1 VTEAQLP
8 DLVVGLIRVRD
19 AEGRSADEGAEI
31 VPHVAELTAIVHNR
45 GDAQADETT
54 TRFWVRGAEIDRE
67 LRVIYTP
74 IVPPGEEIE
83 VTALWDVRSR
93 RGEYVI
99 TVTADAFGQITEVR
113 KDNNSANV
121 HVVVRDAR
129 VDLS

>member
-54 TRFWVRGAEIDRE
+54 TVLG
-67 LRVIYTP
+67 T
-74 IVPPGEEIE
+74 
-83 VTALWDVRSR
+83 R
-93 RGEYVI
+93 RGDRPG
-99 TVTADAFGQITEVR
+99 TAGHLYPYRAAGRGD
-113 KDNNSANV
+113 
-121 HVVVRDAR
+121 
-129 VDLS
+129 